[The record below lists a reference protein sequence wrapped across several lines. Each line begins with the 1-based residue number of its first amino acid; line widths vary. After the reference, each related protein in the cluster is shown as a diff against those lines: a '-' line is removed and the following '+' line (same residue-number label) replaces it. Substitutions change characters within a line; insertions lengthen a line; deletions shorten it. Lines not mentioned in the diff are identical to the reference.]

1 MGAQRNNSRVKKQKN
16 KKKFLMRFP
25 TNLYIENCYIQA
37 SKDSIIKIL
46 LSFFSSN
53 TIKYIGFIRNKSK

>member
-46 LSFFSSN
+46 LSFFLVILLN
-53 TIKYIGFIRNKSK
+53 T